1 MMNRTQQGLSGNHSA
16 IRIIFTAFLIL
27 MAVSLAFSAAAEG
40 NDRSNPGLG
49 TGVRLLKKPNE
60 SAIRGSYQGED
71 VKVQILGV
79 CRSYIFVGSK
89 PQIINTSD
97 LTFAE
102 DLAPEEMLAYVQ
114 SASSARIYWGPE
126 LKGSLAR
133 CKPGTIFAVVAVGDN
148 YVEVKYPEKK
158 NAFRG
163 FLKKSSVQLC
173 GPAEGIGTGLVENG
187 KQAVNIRAKM
197 DIHSAKVESV
207 KSGTEIIVI
216 SDTGNWYEV
225 EYNGLHGYIRKG
237 FVTLLEEKPTDET
250 AAAEENGENAPAEEN
265 DGYAFADET
274 DGTGYEEDNGG
285 DAFAEENGDTMS
297 EYGTG
302 D

>member
-27 MAVSLAFSAAAEG
+27 LAVSLVFSVAAEG
-40 NDRSNPGLG
+40 KTQTNGGLG
-49 TGVRLLKKPNE
+49 TGVRLLKQANE
-60 SAIRGSYQGED
+60 FTIRGSYQGSD
-71 VKVQILGV
+71 VKVQILGL
-79 CRSYIFVGSK
+79 CRSYIFVGKSSM
-89 PQIINTSD
+89 IVNTSE

-102 DLAPEEMLAYVQ
+102 DLDPEETLAYVQ
-114 SASSARIYWGPE
+114 SKTPAGVYWGPE
-126 LKGSLAR
+126 LKGSFAK
-133 CKPGTIFAVVAVGDN
+133 CKPGTILAVVSVGDD

-158 NAFRG
+158 NMFRG
-163 FLKKSSVQLC
+163 FMKKSSVQLC
-173 GPAEGIGTGLVENG
+173 GPAESIGTGLVQNG

-197 DIHSAKVESV
+197 DINSAKVETL
-207 KSGTEIIVI
+207 KSGTEIIVV
-216 SDTGNWYEV
+216 SDTGKWYEV